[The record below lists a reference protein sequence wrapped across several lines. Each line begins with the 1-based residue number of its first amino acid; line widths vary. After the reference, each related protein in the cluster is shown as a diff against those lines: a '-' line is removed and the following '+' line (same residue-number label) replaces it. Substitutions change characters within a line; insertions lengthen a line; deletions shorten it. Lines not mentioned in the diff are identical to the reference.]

1 MDESSEVALVRRCQA
16 GDAEAFRALV
26 ETYKNVLFGVA
37 YLMTGDRTSAED
49 AVQEGLV
56 KIWKSLPSLRDP
68 GKIKSWLVR
77 IVVNEVK
84 QGFRVK
90 PAPSLPLDAA
100 AGVPCEADPPEELVM
115 STERRRLI
123 RRALG
128 ALPREQQEAVI
139 LRFYSELSVPEIA
152 RVVRVPEGTIKS
164 RLSRALSRLGS
175 VLRSEGLEAEV

>member
-1 MDESSEVALVRRCQA
+1 LDESNEVALVRRCQA
-16 GDAEAFRALV
+16 GDAEAFRALI

-37 YLMTGDRTSAED
+37 YLITRNRTSAED

-56 KIWKSLPSLRDP
+56 KIWKNLPSLRDP
-68 GKIKSWLVR
+68 VKIKSWLVR

-84 QGFRVK
+84 QWFRVN
-90 PAPSLPLDAA
+90 PAPSLPLDAV
-100 AGVPCEADPPEELVM
+100 AGIPCDSDPPEELAM
-115 STERRRLI
+115 SAERRRLI

-152 RVVRVPEGTIKS
+152 RVIRVPEGTIKS
-164 RLSRALSRLGS
+164 RLSRALSRLGA
-175 VLRSEGLEAEV
+175 VLRREGLEAGG